1 MIMLLMII
9 GDNVNVYNLN
19 LSHLSIHQL
28 LSNIL
33 YCMCIYSRYCY
44 YKTAIS
50 ALILLS

>member
-1 MIMLLMII
+1 MII

-33 YCMCIYSRYCY
+33 Y
-44 YKTAIS
+44 TACAYTLGIIKQQ
-50 ALILLS
+50 LVH